1 MSLTVAVLLAAGGC
15 GLALLLDSLPWCRA
29 LPLHR
34 RLAPYR
40 ADHLAAT
47 GAGRRSAT
55 LQLIETLTARGA
67 ALTGTSRSLARRLE
81 RAGSSRTPAE
91 TRSRRLSAM
100 VVASLFAAAT
110 AVVWQPGWR
119 AAAALVVGAGAGTV
133 VADEARL
140 ASDARRR
147 AERIRG
153 ELPVVAEQL
162 GMLLS
167 AGFSLPAALQRLA
180 QRGSGT
186 VADGLG
192 QVVRRLRQGESE
204 RDALDAW
211 ARSTGVEGTERLV
224 RVLTIHRQAGDL
236 GQLISDEA
244 RAVRAEQ
251 HRALLES
258 IARRG
263 QLVWIPVTVA
273 TLVPGLVVLAVPF
286 ASAMAQITG
295 QG

>member
-1 MSLTVAVLLAAGGC
+1 MSPSAVLVLGVGWC
-15 GLALLLDSLPWCRA
+15 GLALLLDLAPWCRNV
-29 LPLHR
+29 PLHH

-47 GAGRRSAT
+47 AAGRPAAA
-55 LQLIETLTARGA
+55 QLLD
-67 ALTGTSRSLARRLE
+67 ALADRVAGVLGGRRPLAERLA
-81 RAGSSRTPAE
+81 RAGS
-91 TRSRRLSAM
+91 
-100 VVASLFAAAT
+100 AAAPAVVRARRFTT
-110 AVVWQPGWR
+110 AVVAALVAAAGSVWWQPGWP
-119 AAAALVVGAGAGTV
+119 AAAALVVGGV
-133 VADEARL
+133 VGPVALDEVRLEVLSRQRADRV
-140 ASDARRR
+140 RR
-147 AERIRG
+147 

-167 AGFSLPAALQRLA
+167 AGYSLPGALQRLA
-180 QRGSGT
+180 RRGSG
-186 VADGLG
+186 VVSEGFD
-192 QVVRRLRQGESE
+192 QVVRRLRQGEAE

-211 ARSTGVEGTERLV
+211 ASATGVDGAARLV

-244 RAVRAEQ
+244 RAVRAEH

-258 IARRG
+258 IARRS

-286 ASAMAQITG
+286 ASAMSQITG
-295 QG
+295 AG

>member
-1 MSLTVAVLLAAGGC
+1 VSSLAATSLLVGWAGT
-15 GLALLLDSLPWCRA
+15 ALLLDCVPWFRTQ
-29 LPLHR
+29 PLHR

-40 ADHLAAT
+40 SDEGGVSAAGQSAAQELLDLAADRVAAVLGMKGT
-47 GAGRRSAT
+47 LSERLDRAGVAAAPAVVRARRFVSVVVAT
-55 LQLIETLTARGA
+55 LLTAA
-67 ALTGTSRSLARRLE
+67 V
-81 RAGSSRTPAE
+81 
-91 TRSRRLSAM
+91 
-100 VVASLFAAAT
+100 VVAIGS
-110 AVVWQPGWR
+110 GWLV
-119 AAAALVVGAGAGTV
+119 ALALVAAVAVGTL

-140 ASDARRR
+140 AVLARRR
-147 AERIRG
+147 AEQVRG

-162 GMLLS
+162 GMLMS
-167 AGFSLPAALQRLA
+167 AGYSLPAALQRLA
-180 QRGSGT
+180 QRGNGA
-186 VADGLG
+186 VADGLA

-204 RDALDAW
+204 RDALESW
-211 ARSTGVEGTERLV
+211 ARSTGVDGAKRLV
-224 RVLTIHRQAGDL
+224 KVLTIHRQAGDL

-244 RAVRAEQ
+244 RLVRAEH

-286 ASAMAQITG
+286 ASAMSQITG

>member
-1 MSLTVAVLLAAGGC
+1 MSPVETMYLAVAWLGAT
-15 GLALLLDSLPWCRA
+15 LLLDQVPWFRTP
-29 LPLHR
+29 PLHR

-40 ADHLAAT
+40 ADETAPTTAGSGAAQQLVDQSAERLAAVL
-47 GAGRRSAT
+47 GLRGT
-55 LQLIETLTARGA
+55 LAE
-67 ALTGTSRSLARRLE
+67 RLE
-81 RAGSSRTPAE
+81 RAGVSSPPAVV
-91 TRSRRLSAM
+91 RSRRFS
-100 VVASLFAAAT
+100 VV
-110 AVVWQPGWR
+110 VVMTLL
-119 AAAALVVGAGAGTV
+119 AAAAVVAARPGWTTSVVLVAGAGAGAL
-133 VADEARL
+133 VADELLLAAR
-140 ASDARRR
+140 ARRR
-147 AERIRG
+147 AEQVRG

-167 AGFSLPAALQRLA
+167 AGYSLPAALQRLA
-180 QRGSGT
+180 QRGNGA
-186 VADGLG
+186 VADGFA

-204 RDALDAW
+204 HDALSAW
-211 ARSTGVEGTERLV
+211 ARSTGVDGAERLV

-236 GQLISDEA
+236 GQLISAEA
-244 RAVRAEQ
+244 RSVRAEH

-286 ASAMAQITG
+286 ASAMSQITG

>member
-1 MSLTVAVLLAAGGC
+1 MTWPDAVCLLAGWSGTV
-15 GLALLLDSLPWCRA
+15 LLLDRVPWFRT

-40 ADHLAAT
+40 ADEVAVAA
-47 GAGRRSAT
+47 AD
-55 LQLIETLTARGA
+55 RGA
-67 ALTGTSRSLARRLE
+67 ARQLVDHAADRLASALGLRGTLAERLE
-81 RAGSSRTPAE
+81 RAGTTASPAAV
-91 TRSRRLSAM
+91 RSRR
-100 VVASLFAAAT
+100 FA
-110 AVVWQPGWR
+110 
-119 AAAALVVGAGAGTV
+119 TV
-133 VADEARL
+133 VATALLTAAAVVAARPGWPAAVTALVAAVVGPLLVDDLWL
-140 ASDARRR
+140 AARARQR
-147 AERIRG
+147 AAQVRG

-167 AGFSLPAALQRLA
+167 AGYSLPAALQRLA
-180 QRGSGT
+180 RRGNGA
-186 VADGLG
+186 VADGLA
-192 QVVRRLRQGESE
+192 QVVRRLRQGEPE
-204 RDALDAW
+204 PAALGSW
-211 ARSTGVEGTERLV
+211 ARSTGVDGAERLV
-224 RVLTIHRQAGDL
+224 KVLTIHRQAGDL

-244 RAVRAEQ
+244 RSVRAEH

-286 ASAMAQITG
+286 ASAMSQITG